1 MKLTTLIKAYKII
14 LSDIEKKVRDWNRV
28 FVTEISYDN
37 ESVKIVFSNSQTME
51 YGAIAMR
58 TAVNRFMLERINFE
72 STKLSIA
79 DSYANVIDEIND
91 VGKFLVIL
99 DFVIL
104 QVTKMVEDID
114 NDVNVHDVYFDL
126 EKNLA
131 VFNLAIRDND
141 GEIIDLTIHTDGKIA
156 MFSNYT
162 KE

>member
-28 FVTEISYDN
+28 FVTDISYDN
-37 ESVKIVFSNSQTME
+37 DSVKIVFSNSQLME
-51 YGAIAMR
+51 SGAIAMR
-58 TAVNRFMLERINFE
+58 TAVNRFMLEQINFE
-72 STKLSIA
+72 LTKLSIA
-79 DSYANVIDEIND
+79 DSYANVVDEIND
-91 VGKFLVIL
+91 VGKFLVVL

-114 NDVNVHDVYFDL
+114 NDVTVHDVYFDL
-126 EKNLA
+126 EKNLS

-141 GEIIDLTIHTDGKIA
+141 EIIDLTIHTDGKIA

>member
-28 FVTEISYDN
+28 FVTDISYDN
-37 ESVKIVFSNSQTME
+37 DSVKIVFSNSQMME
-51 YGAIAMR
+51 SGAIAMR
-58 TAVNRFMLERINFE
+58 TAVNRFMLEQINFE
-72 STKLSIA
+72 LTRLSIA
-79 DSYANVIDEIND
+79 DSYANVVDEIND
-91 VGKFLVIL
+91 VGKFLVVL

-114 NDVNVHDVYFDL
+114 NDVTVHDVYFDL
-126 EKNLA
+126 EKNLS

-141 GEIIDLTIHTDGKIA
+141 EIIDLTIHTDGKIA